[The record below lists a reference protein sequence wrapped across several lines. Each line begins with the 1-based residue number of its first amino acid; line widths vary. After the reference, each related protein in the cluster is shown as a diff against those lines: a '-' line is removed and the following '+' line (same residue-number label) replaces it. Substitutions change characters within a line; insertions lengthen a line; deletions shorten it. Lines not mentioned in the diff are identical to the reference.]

1 MLNDIPASV
10 ILTTLRINNKLQRPC
25 ESSVLDKCL
34 AETSVLCLK
43 HNQTNISIAYASD
56 NHIYGN
62 SDRFFY
68 KMDGVDP
75 DWVDAGNR
83 REVFYSNLASG
94 NYLLRIKVLN
104 NDGTIGPETHLKIE
118 VLPPLWARW
127 WAFAIYAAIIFYI
140 LQRYIAYKQRK
151 QRLEHELYLKQ
162 IERINLRSSTG
173 NCRPFYA
180 SGA

>member
-1 MLNDIPASV
+1 MGNWCTQIVFVRSKRRTITYFDNNNGLRLTDMDASSLIDSANRFWILGNTGYIMVDNRNFMLNDIPASV

-25 ESSVLDKCL
+25 EGSVLDKCL
-34 AETSVLCLK
+34 AETSMLCLK

-94 NYLLRIKVLN
+94 NYL
-104 NDGTIGPETHLKIE
+104 
-118 VLPPLWARW
+118 
-127 WAFAIYAAIIFYI
+127 
-140 LQRYIAYKQRK
+140 
-151 QRLEHELYLKQ
+151 
-162 IERINLRSSTG
+162 
-173 NCRPFYA
+173 
-180 SGA
+180 